1 MSNQSVDGFQGS
13 QPFITDKQFQNLSL
27 DEIRHIIAQEKEELK
42 KDYSELEKRKRLIK
56 QYKKLVEARN
66 KVKQGIDIKKKLKK
80 KAPAK
85 IRKSSKK
92 VKTFEEYFEECIKN
106 KDIPKDTPDY
116 LRKALE
122 RALYEHEQG
131 IGIKKSALNNFA
143 VKHEFPGIPGISP
156 PEYLNRVFTT
166 VEEMLKNNRNTKIKM
181 ILVCLMERISVK
193 TDKGVEAVEEF
204 EAFFSTSNYINLEST
219 NIEKLVQKCFGK
231 ILNDIEDFS
240 SGGSGWYFKEVLR
253 LEVDTVKFNP
263 TKGSSYIDLP
273 KWIKNK
279 EAIIN
284 IKNRDDKCFLWCILR
299 YLYPKEKDGQY
310 LKDLRKYEFSLN
322 TKGITFPMKIKD
334 ISKFEKL
341 NPEIPGINV
350 FSNDNMTIYPLR
362 MAERDCKNTIDLFFY
377 EEEGVSHYSL
387 IKNFHRLVKS
397 QKTKSKDGP
406 IFICKRCFN
415 HFTKE
420 ELLEK
425 HIKYCSNN
433 KSAIVNMP
441 EPNTMLYFKNY
452 HKQLPIPFVVY
463 ADFECFTKPM
473 NTCSPNP
480 KESYNYNY
488 QKHEPSGFCFYVKG
502 IVPGIHIKPIIYTKT
517 SKDEDIPKLFV
528 EKLTEVTKG
537 IYNDFY
543 KRPKPLRLN
552 SEEQKS
558 FEEAK
563 TCHICSGELK
573 QDKVRD
579 HCHFTGQYRGA
590 AHNKCNLMCKKP
602 KVLPVIF
609 HNLQG
614 YDAHLFIK
622 QLARLEGKL
631 DCIPSTEEKYIS
643 FSKTIKVGEYK
654 DYSESVFDINFEIRF
669 LDSFKFLQTSLA
681 NLVSNL
687 SPDDF
692 HNTKHFFKNNTQLLT
707 RKGVYPYDYVSSLE
721 KLSETQLPP
730 KEEFY
735 SHLNDE
741 DISDEDYQHAIN
753 VWNTLGCKTIK
764 DYHNLYL
771 KSDVLLLA
779 DVFENFRKT
788 CLHHYKLDPTHY
800 YTSPGLAWDACLKT
814 TGQYLELLSDY
825 DMLMMFERGI
835 RGGITHISKRYEEA
849 NNKYMKNY
857 NPDVESTFIQYLDA
871 NNLYGWA
878 MSQNLPTH
886 GFRWMSNITKE
897 QVMEIL
903 EKANHSMLN
912 TGKKGYIFE
921 VDLEYPEHLWDSHN
935 DYPLAP
941 ESVKVNGVEKLIC
954 HFKPRKNYVAHYRTL
969 RQCLELGMRITA
981 VHRGISFYQS
991 PWMEP
996 YIRKNTELRKCASNN
1011 FEKDFFKLM
1020 NNSVFGKTIENI
1032 RKRQN
1037 IELVDDRKKALKLS
1051 SRPNFDRC
1059 TIFDRNLIAIHMKKT
1074 EVYFNKPVYVGQAIL
1089 DLSKTLMFDF
1099 HYRYIK
1105 EKYHNKAELLFT
1117 DTDSLMYYI
1126 KTKDFYKDISPD
1138 ILTKFD
1144 TSDYDPNHKSG
1155 IPTGINKNVIG
1166 MFKDEVAGKQI
1177 THFVGLR
1184 PKLYS
1189 FKIEEDT
1196 QVRKCKGIKKNV
1208 IKKKIDFDDYVKC
1221 LFTGK
1226 KEMRSMKIIRSEKH
1240 DIYSKEVNK
1249 IALSNEDDKRQVL
1262 NDNIHTLALR

>member
-27 DEIRHIIAQEKEELK
+27 DEIRHIIAQEKEGLK
-42 KDYSELEKRKRLIK
+42 KDYSELEQRKRLIK

-106 KDIPKDTPDY
+106 KEIPKDTPDF

-131 IGIKKSALNNFA
+131 IEIEKSALDNFA
-143 VKHEFPGIPGISP
+143 VKHKFQGIPGISP

-166 VEEMLKNNRNTKIKM
+166 VEEMLKNNRNVKFKM
-181 ILVCLMERISVK
+181 VLVCLMERISVK
-193 TDKGVEAVEEF
+193 TDKGVEAVEDF
-204 EAFFSTSNYINLEST
+204 EAFFSTRNYINLEST

-240 SGGSGWYFKEVLR
+240 SNGSGWYFKEVLR
-253 LEVDTVKFNP
+253 LEVDTVKYNP

-279 EAIIN
+279 QAIIN
-284 IKNRDDKCFLWCILR
+284 IKNRDDKCFLWSILR
-299 YLYPKEKDGQY
+299 HLYPKEKNPQY

-322 TKGITFPMKIKD
+322 TNGITFPMKIKD

-387 IKNFHRLVKS
+387 IKNFHRLIKS

-441 EPNTMLYFKNY
+441 EPNTMLYFENY

-473 NTCSPNP
+473 NSCSPNP
-480 KESYNYNY
+480 KDSYNYNY

-502 IVPGIHIKPIIYTKT
+502 IVDKKIKPIIYTKT
-517 SKDEDIPKLFV
+517 SEDEDIPKLFV

-543 KRPKPLRLN
+543 RRPKPLKLTRA
-552 SEEQKS
+552 EQKS

-563 TCHICSGELK
+563 TCHICNCELK
-573 QDKVRD
+573 KDKVRD

-687 SPDDF
+687 SPGDF
-692 HNTKHFFKNNTQLLT
+692 HNTKHAFKSNTSLLT

-741 DISDEDYQHAIN
+741 EITDEDYQHAIK
-753 VWNTLGCKTIK
+753 VWNTFGCKTIRH
-764 DYHNLYL
+764 YHNLYL
-771 KSDVLLLA
+771 KSDVMLLA

-788 CLHHYKLDPTHY
+788 CLHHYKLDPAHY

-814 TGQYLELLSDY
+814 TGQYLELLHDY

-835 RGGITHISKRYEEA
+835 RGGITHISKRYAEA

-857 NPDVESTFIQYLDA
+857 NPDVESKFIQYLDA

-886 GFRWMSNITKE
+886 GFKWMKNITVEK
-897 QVMEIL
+897 VDEIL
-903 EKANHSMLN
+903 EKANHSMSNL
-912 TGKKGYIFE
+912 GRKGYIFE
-921 VDLEYPEHLWDSHN
+921 VDLEYPTHLWDSHN

-941 ESVKVNGVEKLIC
+941 EKMIVNGVEKLIC
-954 HFKPRKNYVAHYRTL
+954 HFKPRKNYVVHYRNL
-969 RQCLELGMRITA
+969 RQYLEMGMRITA

-991 PWMEP
+991 SWMEP
-996 YIRKNTELRKCASNN
+996 YIRKNTELRKTAANN

-1037 IELVDDRKKALKLS
+1037 IHLIDNRKKALKLS

-1099 HYRYIK
+1099 HYNYIR

-1155 IPTGINKNVIG
+1155 IPTGINKKVIG

-1189 FKIEEDT
+1189 FKIEEDKL
-1196 QVRKCKGIKKNV
+1196 VKKCKGIKKNV
-1208 IKKKIDFDDYVKC
+1208 IKKKLDFDDYVKC

-1226 KEMRSMKIIRSEKH
+1226 KEMRSMKIIRSDKH